1 MHLRYV
7 LCGFAL
13 LLAVSTTTS
22 FVGYRYLSLA
32 GEYRERNFVHLSEIH
47 KVLRLLDV
55 APTNLRPSEIDRVRA
70 HLRITQR
77 QAEWCLDVLSDIEQR
92 VFVLIGAGRAL
103 DVCRQD
109 IELHGGAFRILDDI
123 EASSVEDGQR
133 RSSFALGLRLRDHA
147 QAILEDSLS
156 FHPYVS
162 RIEDKVNAVVRTGT
176 VVAAFGLSVVFLLI
190 ARELSKALRTQARQ
204 TRELSEL
211 AMIAERANDC
221 IVVTDARGHI
231 TWANP
236 AFETLTGYDA
246 AEVVGWRPGEFLQGP
261 ATDPS
266 TRLAIRAALAA
277 KRSIRTDILNFT
289 REGVAYWINL
299 SIAPIHTEA
308 GGVSGFVAVSS
319 DITKEREQRQ
329 ALETANQQ
337 IAHQALHDP
346 LTDLPNRRFIDDVL
360 EADVKKDRNPRTIVR
375 IDLDHFKNV
384 NDTLGHA
391 AGDHVLCRVA
401 EILRRH
407 VRASDTPARVGGD
420 EFVILLAAGTTQEQA
435 VAVTERVRKEIR
447 KDIVF
452 EGQTCRIGASFGV
465 ASAEDGV
472 IGNDQL
478 LKSADAALYV
488 AKAQG
493 RNTTTVYTPD
503 IHSAALAK
511 RRIAT
516 EIELAIEREEFRA
529 YFQPQ
534 FSAEGELLVG
544 VEALARWDHPER
556 GLLAPAEFLPIADE
570 LKLVPEIDRQV
581 FRYGLECVARLNA
594 EGLFIPKIAF
604 NAGLAQLMNPDL
616 ERVVRSKDIGAT
628 KVALEVLESVL
639 IEDQSNGF
647 QQRVDE
653 LRAQSF
659 GIELDD
665 FGSGHASVISLQRLN
680 PDIMKLDRELVAPV
694 DQSQTARSL
703 VRSMIEMGRALGIGV
718 IAEGIETATH
728 ASILRELGCDAF
740 QGYFFAKPMPFGDLR
755 TFARTGFDEKLQ
767 AVVSLSIYRDTHGT

>member
-1 MHLRYV
+1 MHLRFV
-7 LCGFAL
+7 LGGFAL

-32 GEYRERNFVHLSEIH
+32 GEYRERNFLHLSEIH

-55 APTNLRPSEIDRVRA
+55 APTSLRQSEKERVRA
-70 HLRITQR
+70 HLQITQR
-77 QAEWCLDVLSDIEQR
+77 QSEWCLEVLSDIEQR
-92 VFVLIGAGRAL
+92 LFVLIGEGRAL
-103 DVCRQD
+103 EVCRRD
-109 IELHGGAFRILDDI
+109 IALHHGANRILDDI
-123 EASSVEDGQR
+123 AASTGEDGQG
-133 RSSFALGLRLRDHA
+133 SPSFAMGLRLRDHA
-147 QAILEDSLS
+147 QAILENSLAL
-156 FHPYVS
+156 HPHVS

-211 AMIAERANDC
+211 AMIAERANDG
-221 IVVTDARGHI
+221 IVVTDERGRV

-236 AFETLTGYDA
+236 AFETLTGYDTA
-246 AEVVGWRPGEFLQGP
+246 DIVGQRPGDFLQGP

-266 TRLAIRAALAA
+266 TRRAISAALADR
-277 KRSIRTDILNFT
+277 KPIRTDILNYT
-289 REGVAYWINL
+289 RDGAAYWINL
-299 SIAPIHTEA
+299 SIAPILAEA
-308 GGVSGFVAVSS
+308 GGESGFVAVTS

-329 ALETANQQ
+329 ALEAANQR

-346 LTDLPNRRFIDDVL
+346 LTDLPNRRFIDEVL
-360 EADVKKDRNPRTIVR
+360 EADVKKDANPRTAVR
-375 IDLDHFKNV
+375 VDLDHFKNV

-391 AGDHVLCRVA
+391 AGDYVLCRVA
-401 EILRRH
+401 DILRRH
-407 VRASDTPARVGGD
+407 VGADDTPARVGGD
-420 EFVILLAAGTTQEQA
+420 EFVILLAAGTTQAQA
-435 VAVTERVRKEIR
+435 VAFTERVRKEIR

-465 ASAEDGV
+465 ASAEEGV

-493 RNTTTVYTPD
+493 RNTTTVYTPA
-503 IHSAALAK
+503 IHRSALAK
-511 RRIAT
+511 RRVAT
-516 EIELAIEREEFRA
+516 EIEAAIERGEFRA
-529 YFQPQ
+529 FFQPQ
-534 FSAEGELLVG
+534 FSAEGEVLVG
-544 VEALARWDHPER
+544 VETLARWHHPER
-556 GLLAPAEFLPIADE
+556 GVLAPAEFLPIADQ

-581 FRYGLECVARLNA
+581 FQYGLDCVARLNA

-616 ERVVRSKDIGAT
+616 ARVVRSKDIGAT

-639 IEDQSNGF
+639 IEDQSSGF
-647 QQRVDE
+647 QERVE
-653 LRAQSF
+653 QLRAQSF
-659 GIELDD
+659 GIEMDD

-680 PDIMKLDRELVAPV
+680 PDILKIDRELVAPM
-694 DQSQTARSL
+694 DESQTARSL

-718 IAEGIETATH
+718 IAEGVETATH

-740 QGYFFAKPMPFGDLR
+740 QGYFFAKPMPFEDLR
-755 TFARTGFDEKLQ
+755 AFARTGFDEKLQ
-767 AVVSLSIYRDTHGT
+767 AVVSLSVYRDSHGT